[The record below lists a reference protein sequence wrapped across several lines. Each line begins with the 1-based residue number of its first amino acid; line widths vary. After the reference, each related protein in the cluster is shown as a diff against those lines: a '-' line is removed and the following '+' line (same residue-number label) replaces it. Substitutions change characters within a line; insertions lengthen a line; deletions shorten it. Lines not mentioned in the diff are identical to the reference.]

1 MGKRMLFTRVARNT
15 KLLEKTLIR
24 NVKVQEQYGDIAFMS
39 YLCTEKILKKII
51 TGGMIRLFKLYIPI
65 NMESE

>member
-1 MGKRMLFTRVARNT
+1 METT
-15 KLLEKTLIR
+15 PC
-24 NVKVQEQYGDIAFMS
+24 IAFMS